1 MTATKDA
8 PTRAMR
14 GASLLILLQVISRAV
29 TFIANQVLLRFLTAQ
44 LLGIS
49 TQLEVYYLSVIF
61 FARESLRVA
70 IQRQDLSSLSSS
82 KDEKPNKE
90 NHASQAIIN
99 LGYLSIL
106 LGIPLSFFFGYLY
119 LSSLSPTTLS
129 LAPNLIPSL
138 YVYALASILE
148 LASEPIFMLTQTRLE
163 FSIRARAESVATF
176 LRCVLTLASA
186 VYLPNQGVLP
196 FALGQL
202 SYAVVLLSV
211 YLYHGSSLSRRE
223 NFSLFPRLI
232 PSSKP
237 FIFHPATLT
246 LTTSLLS
253 QSVLK
258 HLLTQGDTFLVSILS
273 SPTSQGVYALANNY
287 GGLLARL
294 VFQPIEESS
303 RTYFSRLL
311 SPPTTTSARTAAA
324 QSLSALIKLYS
335 LLSVVIVALGPPAAP
350 LLLSLV
356 AGPQWLAS
364 GAGKCLSAY
373 MYYIPLLAVNGIT
386 EAFVSSVATE
396 REVHKQSIWMAG
408 FSVVFAGAGYVTLRV
423 LDMGAT
429 GLVWANAINMACRIL
444 WCWGFIGAW
453 FNRNKESG
461 LMSLNEVL
469 PGPLGVAAAAVAGS
483 VVRRVVNS
491 EEGGVGGLKGV
502 MMELAK
508 VAGVGVVFLV
518 ILAISE
524 RKFIMTGID
533 AVRGRG
539 KVGEKEED
547 EKKKKNKA
555 VAE

>member
-1 MTATKDA
+1 MTAAKDA

-14 GASLLILLQVISRAV
+14 GASLLILLQVVSRAV

-82 KDEKPNKE
+82 KDEKK

-99 LGYLSIL
+99 LGYISII

-119 LSSLSPTTLS
+119 VSSLSPTTLS

-138 YVYALASILE
+138 YIYALASILE
-148 LASEPIFMLTQTRLE
+148 LLSEPIFALTQTRLE
-163 FSIRARAESVATF
+163 FSIRARAESIATF

-186 VYLPNQGVLP
+186 IYLPYQGVLP

-202 SYAVVLLSV
+202 SYAVILLSV
-211 YLYHGSSLSRRE
+211 YLYHGSALSRKE
-223 NFSLFPRLI
+223 NFSLFPKQI
-232 PSSKP
+232 PASKP
-237 FIFHPATLT
+237 FIFHQATLT

-311 SPPTTTSARTAAA
+311 SPPTATSTRTAA
-324 QSLSALIKLYS
+324 QSLSTLLKLYLLLS
-335 LLSVVIVALGPPAAP
+335 LLIVSLGPPAAP

-356 AGPQWLAS
+356 AGAQWLAS

-373 MYYIPLLAVNGIT
+373 MYYIPLLAINGIS

-396 REVHKQSIWMAG
+396 REVHKQSLWMAG
-408 FSVVFAGAGYVTLRV
+408 FSAIFAGAGYLTLRV

-429 GLVWANAINMACRIL
+429 GLVWANAINMGCRIL
-444 WCWGFIGAW
+444 WCWVFIGGW
-453 FNRNKESG
+453 FARNGKGEGGVSVR
-461 LMSLNEVL
+461 EVM
-469 PGPLGVAAAAVAGS
+469 PGPAGVGVAAVAGTIVRQ
-483 VVRRVVNS
+483 VVKS
-491 EEGGVGGLKGV
+491 EGVQGLKGIL
-502 MMELAK
+502 MELGK
-508 VAGVGVVFLV
+508 VAGVGLPLLAVLV
-518 ILAISE
+518 ITE
-524 RKFIMTGID
+524 RRFIMNGIE
-533 AVRGRG
+533 AIRGRR
-539 KVGEKEED
+539 GEKEGGGEG
-547 EKKKKNKA
+547 K
-555 VAE
+555 VTAE